1 MIKIKNNNKDFKF
14 IKKFQKITIADI
26 SRKLN
31 IPRTAISSGTTTE
44 ENLHKARKEIE
55 KQLLNIYLEEFQEDE
70 Y

>member
-14 IKKFQKITIADI
+14 IKKFQKITVADI

-44 ENLHKARKEIE
+44 ENLYKARKEIE
-55 KQLLNIYLEEFQEDE
+55 KQLVKIYSEELEDE